1 MTTVVVGAG
10 PTGMIS
16 AILLARS
23 GAQVTLIDENAL
35 IGGHLR
41 YHAYNPSS
49 LKQGDDSWRQHLV
62 QYVAS
67 EGVDVRSSTIVWAAY
82 RTSSGYEIQCSDSSG
97 PTSFQATQMIVAVGT
112 TDREFPVPGASLPG
126 VLTERA
132 LRILITQYGV
142 IPGARCLIVGNDSD
156 RMANLERLLSA
167 ELVSTNS
174 IAPSQVK
181 AIDGV
186 NGVESVRLIDGTEI
200 PTDIVILALGERPDT
215 QLVGMLGIARSW
227 NDIAD
232 SWAVDKSECG
242 DGIFVVGGARVG
254 AASPAVLITDAIEA
268 VKRIT
273 GTNPPHIPRV
283 TTLLSIAGSGERQ

>member
-1 MTTVVVGAG
+1 
-10 PTGMIS
+10 
-16 AILLARS
+16 
-23 GAQVTLIDENAL
+23 
-35 IGGHLR
+35 
-41 YHAYNPSS
+41 
-49 LKQGDDSWRQHLV
+49 
-62 QYVAS
+62 
-67 EGVDVRSSTIVWAAY
+67 
-82 RTSSGYEIQCSDSSG
+82 
-97 PTSFQATQMIVAVGT
+97 
-112 TDREFPVPGASLPG
+112 
-126 VLTERA
+126 
-132 LRILITQYGV
+132 
-142 IPGARCLIVGNDSD
+142 
-156 RMANLERLLSA
+156 MANLERLLSA